1 MNELLIA
8 ENGHTE
14 EHSATPAAAENT
26 GHTTTHA
33 DTTASA
39 AHTATEAKA
48 EHGAAN
54 PVEMFTELMKELGDE
69 HAFYW
74 GNFHVC
80 DLPIMFID
88 EGSFHFYSGEHA
100 METAKEFTMHN
111 GKIVREHD
119 QKSVGFDMSITNLVL
134 FQWFAIL
141 IFGFLFM
148 RAGSRAKKEPNKAPR
163 GLRNVLETLVLYI
176 RDEIIVP
183 NIPSKKAVQSLTPYL
198 ITLFLFIMAIN
209 LLGLM
214 PGGHTSTGNL
224 ATTAT
229 LAITAFI
236 AINITAIRVSGI
248 KAWLHHLLGGA
259 PWYMSFIMVPIEIL
273 GLFIKPIALTIRLF
287 ANMMAGHLVLLA
299 LIGLI
304 FILGFV
310 IAPVSIAFSI
320 FMYFLE
326 LLVAFL
332 QAYIFTTLTSV
343 FIGLAIGEHAHEEAH
358 H

>member
-1 MNELLIA
+1 MNELIF
-8 ENGHTE
+8 
-14 EHSATPAAAENT
+14 AENT
-26 GHTTTHA
+26 GVESHPAPANAPTHIEHTNVAPAHS
-33 DTTASA
+33 DGSA
-39 AHTATEAKA
+39 PQPAHENQDS
-48 EHGAAN
+48 HSS
-54 PVEMFTELMKELGDE
+54 VEMFTHLLKDLGDE
-69 HAFYW
+69 HAFVW
-74 GNFHVC
+74 GNVHIC
-80 DLPIMFID
+80 DLPIMFFD

-100 METAKEFTMHN
+100 METAKEYTIHN

-119 QKSVGFDMSITNLVL
+119 QKPVGLDVSITNLVF
-134 FQWFAIL
+134 FQWLAIFIL
-141 IFGFLFM
+141 GFLFIK
-148 RAGSRAKKEPNKAPR
+148 AGSRAKKDPTKAPK
-163 GLRNVLETLVLYI
+163 GIHNILEMLVLYI
-176 RDEIIVP
+176 RDEIILP
-183 NIPSKKAVQSLTPYL
+183 NIPSKNAVKSLTPYL
-198 ITLFLFIMAIN
+198 TTLFMFIMGIN
-209 LLGLM
+209 LLGLA

-287 ANMMAGHLVLLA
+287 ANMMAGHLVLLS

-304 FILGFV
+304 FILGLV

-343 FIGLAIGEHAHEEAH
+343 FIGLAIGDHAHETAH